1 MSNQFEIV
9 AQGILFHRTG
19 RGAYMPVITE
29 LSDGAFIA
37 CQHVG
42 QQLGSADNYIEVLC
56 TESLRKGDSATW
68 ELLASIGEAEEGWS
82 YRGPDINGL
91 PNGQLLMTASR
102 FQAVDD
108 ELFNPD
114 SEGLQRPEL
123 ILLRSDDRGATWSPP
138 QIVPVD
144 LPPEKYT
151 WNKAGRLVQFSPSR
165 WMFPF
170 ETWKPEGYT
179 GLPDQKAAAVFSSD
193 QGRTWGELT
202 VIADDTSGK
211 LLWWDQ
217 LNARLPDG
225 RLYVMLWTHVYG
237 TKEDLVNHWAVSSD
251 EGRTWSDPKP
261 TNLRGQVCCPI
272 ALPDGR
278 VAAIYN
284 HRHEPQGV
292 RIAVTEDLSAFD
304 LENEVV
310 VFDAGAEATLGQTNH
325 ENFLAEHMLI
335 AFGKPVGS
343 LLSDGDLL
351 VSFWCTVG
359 GVTHTRWVRLRM
371 TG

>member
-123 ILLRSDDRGATWSPP
+123 ILLRSDDRGAT
-138 QIVPVD
+138 
-144 LPPEKYT
+144 
-151 WNKAGRLVQFSPSR
+151 
-165 WMFPF
+165 
-170 ETWKPEGYT
+170 
-179 GLPDQKAAAVFSSD
+179 
-193 QGRTWGELT
+193 
-202 VIADDTSGK
+202 
-211 LLWWDQ
+211 
-217 LNARLPDG
+217 
-225 RLYVMLWTHVYG
+225 
-237 TKEDLVNHWAVSSD
+237 
-251 EGRTWSDPKP
+251 
-261 TNLRGQVCCPI
+261 
-272 ALPDGR
+272 
-278 VAAIYN
+278 
-284 HRHEPQGV
+284 
-292 RIAVTEDLSAFD
+292 
-304 LENEVV
+304 
-310 VFDAGAEATLGQTNH
+310 
-325 ENFLAEHMLI
+325 
-335 AFGKPVGS
+335 
-343 LLSDGDLL
+343 
-351 VSFWCTVG
+351 
-359 GVTHTRWVRLRM
+359 
-371 TG
+371 